1 MKFKVIGNI
10 CKKKKTA
17 IIFNRVTVNSAGMEV
32 HQQYISD
39 GSVIYPVIGLPNID
53 EEILLNMW
61 DIPEKQRDSWAVN
74 SLPTPDF
81 IDFRDTIAVDSQVK
95 ETDFVLY
102 HNQSKLRAIET
113 SRGIVFIDL
122 GYLAPLADS
131 FDVMQMYER
140 ISDDGQLYIVVT
152 AGLWLQAIV
161 FPYKLIDEDFIK
173 KLGYILDGCKN
184 AFVWQKSIE
193 EKSPQ
198 AQLHWIRVDPETG
211 EEFGEE

>member
-39 GSVIYPVIGLPNID
+39 GSAIYPVIGLPYID

-61 DIPEKQRDSWAVN
+61 DIPEKQRDSWVVN

-95 ETDFVLY
+95 EINFVLY
-102 HNQSKLRAIET
+102 HNQSKLRAIAT

-131 FDVMQMYER
+131 FDVMHMYER

-152 AGLWLQAIV
+152 AGLWLQAII
-161 FPYKLIDEDFIK
+161 FPYKIIDKDFIE
-173 KLGYILDGCKN
+173 KLDYIANECETSLK
-184 AFVWQKSIE
+184 WQNSVKLEDLSQI
-193 EKSPQ
+193 
-198 AQLHWIRVDPETG
+198 QLKVDHETG
-211 EEFGEE
+211 EILSDT

>member
-39 GSVIYPVIGLPNID
+39 GSAIYPVIGLPYID

-74 SLPTPDF
+74 SLPAPDF

-95 ETDFVLY
+95 EINFVLY
-102 HNQSKLRAIET
+102 HNQSKLRAIAT

-131 FDVMQMYER
+131 FDVMHMYER

-152 AGLWLQAIV
+152 AGLWLQAII
-161 FPYKLIDEDFIK
+161 FPYKIIDKDFIE
-173 KLGYILDGCKN
+173 KLDYIANECETSLK
-184 AFVWQKSIE
+184 WQNSVKLEDLSQI
-193 EKSPQ
+193 
-198 AQLHWIRVDPETG
+198 QLKVDHETG
-211 EEFGEE
+211 EILNDI

>member
-1 MKFKVIGNI
+1 MKFKVISNI
-10 CKKKKTA
+10 CQKKKTA
-17 IIFNRVTVNSAGMEV
+17 IIFDRVTVNSAGMEV
-32 HQQYISD
+32 CQQYISD
-39 GSVIYPVIGLPNID
+39 GSAIYPVIGLPYIN
-53 EEILLNMW
+53 EETLLTMW
-61 DIPEKQRDSWAVN
+61 DVPEKQRDSWTVRT
-74 SLPTPDF
+74 LPVPDC
-81 IDFRDTIAVDSQVK
+81 IDFRDTIAVDSQVR

-102 HNQSKLRAIET
+102 QNQSKLRAIET

-161 FPYKLIDEDFIK
+161 FPRKLINEDFIK
-173 KLGYILDGCKN
+173 KLNYILDGCKN

-198 AQLHWIRVDPETG
+198 AQLRWQRVDPETG
-211 EEFGEE
+211 EVLGEE

>member
-17 IIFNRVTVNSAGMEV
+17 IIFDRVIVNSAGMEV
-32 HQQYISD
+32 CQQYISD
-39 GSVIYPVIGLPNID
+39 GSAIYPVIGLPYIN
-53 EEILLNMW
+53 EETLLTMW
-61 DIPEKQRDSWAVN
+61 DVPEKQRDSWVVN
-74 SLPTPDF
+74 SLPAPDF
-81 IDFRDTIAVDSQVK
+81 IDFRDAIAVDSQVK

-152 AGLWLQAIV
+152 AGLWLQAII
-161 FPYKLIDEDFIK
+161 FPYKLIDKDFIE
-173 KLGYILDGCKN
+173 KLDYILNECETSLK
-184 AFVWQKSIE
+184 WQKSIE

-198 AQLHWIRVDPETG
+198 AQLRWQRVDPETG
-211 EEFGEE
+211 EVLGEE